1 MGGAGSVTD
10 IGWIDLALMV
20 ALALSVAIGLW
31 RGFVL
36 EVLALAGWVA
46 AYVGA
51 HWFAPQWAP
60 RVPIG
65 EPGSTLNF
73 AAAFVAVFLVVL
85 VGWGL
90 AARVLRMLVNATPLR
105 GADRVLGAA
114 FGLLR
119 GVLLLLILAT
129 VVALTPAAASA
140 QWQSSQ
146 GAQWLGVALHG
157 LKPLLPPDVAR
168 HLPA

>member
-1 MGGAGSVTD
+1 MADGAAFAD
-10 IGWIDLALMV
+10 IGWIDAALLA
-20 ALALSVAIGLW
+20 ALLLSVVVGLW

-51 HWFAPQWAP
+51 HWLAPDWA
-60 RVPIG
+60 RHLPIG
-65 EPGSTLNF
+65 EQGSSLNI
-73 AAAFVAVFLVVL
+73 AAAFVAAFVVVL

-105 GADRVLGAA
+105 GADRVLGGA

-119 GVLLLLILAT
+119 GMLLLLILAT
-129 VVALTPAAASA
+129 VVALTPAATSPV
-140 QWQSSQ
+140 WQGSQ

-157 LKPLLPPDVAR
+157 LKPLLPRDVAR
-168 HLPA
+168 YLPA

>member
-1 MGGAGSVTD
+1 MGADGPFAD
-10 IGWIDLALMV
+10 IGWIDAALLA
-20 ALALSVAIGLW
+20 ALVLSVVVGLW

-51 HWFAPQWAP
+51 HWLAPDWARHLP
-60 RVPIG
+60 VG

-73 AAAFVAVFLVVL
+73 AASFVAAFVVVL

-90 AARVLRMLVNATPLR
+90 AARVLRMLINATPLR
-105 GADRVLGAA
+105 GADRVLGGA

-119 GVLLLLILAT
+119 GLLLLLILAT
-129 VVALTPAAASA
+129 VVAFTPAATSP
-140 QWQSSQ
+140 QWRGSH